1 MRRYLLAVL
10 MALAVAPAA
19 SVGASPTPS
28 PQKGCVKASRGFFL
42 GTLRSHTRQRLV
54 IWVRGA
60 YKEDAQGRVTEPV
73 DRTLW
78 KRFVGKDAAILL
90 TRTTAMYRWPVG
102 HWALARGDVI
112 EAHVTVCG
120 SPKNPTALV
129 AFHVFATRPD
139 GAEAPPP
146 PSP

>member
-10 MALAVAPAA
+10 VALAVAPAGSVAA
-19 SVGASPTPS
+19 SATQS
-28 PQKGCVKASRGFFL
+28 PQKGCAKASRGFFV
-42 GTLRSHTRQRLV
+42 GTLRSHPRQSLL
-54 IWVRGA
+54 IWVTGA
-60 YKEDAQGRVTEPV
+60 WKEDEKGRVTEPI

-78 KRFVGKDAAILL
+78 KRFVGKDAAIVL
-90 TRTTAMYRWPVG
+90 TRNTAMYRWPVG

-120 SPKNPTALV
+120 SLKNPTALV
-129 AFHVFATRPD
+129 ARRVAVTRPD
-139 GAEAPPP
+139 GAEGPLP